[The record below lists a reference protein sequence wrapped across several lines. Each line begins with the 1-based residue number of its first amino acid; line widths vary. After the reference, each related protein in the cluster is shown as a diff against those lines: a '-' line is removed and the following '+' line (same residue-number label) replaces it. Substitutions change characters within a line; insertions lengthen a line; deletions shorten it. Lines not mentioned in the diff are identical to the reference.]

1 MDVVF
6 PDFEEWVSPLDVHR
20 FMFKKVPGG
29 YHISRVA
36 LLHLLTAV
44 EYVGYWKVDGE
55 LLVDVD
61 GIPVKNHAA
70 IVPFDDWQYAFTC
83 LSFTTLDGL
92 ANTARTR
99 VTSCTPAN
107 RSE

>member
-6 PDFEEWVSPLDVHR
+6 PDFEAWVSPLDVHR
-20 FMFKKVPGG
+20 CMLKKVPGG

-55 LLVDVD
+55 LLVDAD

-70 IVPFDDWQYAFTC
+70 IVSFDDWEYAFTQ
-83 LSFTTLDGL
+83 SVIYDPG
-92 ANTARTR
+92 RTGKH
-99 VTSCTPAN
+99 
-107 RSE
+107 